1 MTTALL
7 KKINVT
13 EGMSPVIAIQRTRD
27 YLDNQPDRLKAANQ
41 IMASFGLPNENNQR
55 KAYVFVMSAVEKL
68 VNGESVSPDSIVERA
83 NRSVVTLKS
92 LVGENVFNVGEQ
104 PEGHAPVSRKGSKRE
119 VAKQLYLEFKEQ
131 GETFVIAKVMEALEV
146 SKQNAYTYVYLVK
159 KDLLKK

>member
-1 MTTALL
+1 MTAALL

-68 VNGESVSPDSIVERA
+68 VNGESISPDSIVERA

-104 PEGHAPVSRKGSKRE
+104 PKGHAPVSRKGSKRE

-131 GETFVIAKVMEALEV
+131 GEAFVIAKVMEALEV
-146 SKQNAYTYVYLVK
+146 TKQNAYTYVYLVK